1 MSCRER
7 ALNGL
12 DRLPPFSPILN
23 RLLATVAKEDVSFA
37 KLAGLIEQ
45 DAVLAGNVLRLV
57 NSALYSL
64 PGTVNS
70 VRHAVAILGV
80 NRLRNVALG
89 LSVSR
94 AWGAVRTPPGW
105 SPARFNLHS
114 IATGILADS
123 IAQRTEV
130 PYPEGGFVAGLL
142 HDLGKLLIAI
152 VLPAEYEAIQA
163 RAPRGDVTDAE
174 KEVIDATHA
183 ELSGMVLKRWNL
195 PLPIQQAA
203 RYHHEPDLSSMLRQI
218 ESVAGMLSARNATH
232 AKTTATNVMKR
243 SGIRTRLN
251 FSNPDVRPGTLRAA
265 RPKAR
270 SAKPRRA
277 RGRRAAS

>member
-203 RYHHEPDLSSMLRQI
+203 RYHHEPDLADNGKRHLAHVVQAADRLANELGQSISGGTSGEGMSGQMLEALGCTNPSALI
-218 ESVAGMLSARNATH
+218 EHFMTEFGALQECLKV
-232 AKTTATNVMKR
+232 
-243 SGIRTRLN
+243 
-251 FSNPDVRPGTLRAA
+251 
-265 RPKAR
+265 
-270 SAKPRRA
+270 
-277 RGRRAAS
+277 